1 MSKKIF
7 TYIKE
12 NQTRKVYKLL
22 RDGQDPNVAS
32 KGESAI
38 TNAAKWGRFG
48 IVELLIKYNAR
59 ISIETLE
66 AAIERG
72 RKEIVKLLLQSGAS
86 ANVDSAILE
95 KAQPD
100 IAQMVFDAQQKQ
112 AQSSPINHIDVH
124 NLELVEN
131 QPTLSNEQ
139 SGP

>member
-131 QPTLSNEQ
+131 QPTLSN
-139 SGP
+139 